1 MAQRKKI
8 CLPMQET
15 QEIQVQA
22 LGQEDSLEEKM
33 ATHSRILAW
42 KINGQRSL
50 AGYSLWGCKEL
61 DMTEGTHTHTHTHTH
76 IYKNVLKD
84 GAGET
89 RKEEDEKK
97 NELCSQITDSRIRRL
112 KPIHTE

>member
-33 ATHSRILAW
+33 TTHSRILAW

-61 DMTEGTHTHTHTHTH
+61 DMTEGTHTHTHSHT
-76 IYKNVLKD
+76 YKNVLKD
-84 GAGET
+84 GAGEK